1 MSEKVRKE
9 IRRRLTE
16 SAISRDRSAAGNAV
30 IGPGRLEDLPQ
41 LTELLHLLFSQESDF
56 QPDARK
62 QRRALRMLLDSPSA
76 GQVLVARQANRV
88 VGMVSLL
95 FTISTAEG
103 GLACW
108 LEDMIIHPACRHCG
122 IGSQLLEH
130 AVAHAR
136 SRKIRR
142 ITLLTERTNGSA
154 QRFYES
160 HGFWRSPMIP
170 LRLSVRR

>member
-1 MSEKVRKE
+1 MNKPKN
-9 IRRRLTE
+9 RRRVRP
-16 SAISRDRSAAGNAV
+16 ARIRDARLQSEMTIVEPAQ
-30 IGPGRLEDLPQ
+30 LEDLPQ
-41 LTELLHLLFSQESDF
+41 LIDLLHLLFSQESDF

-62 QRRALRMLLDSPSA
+62 QRRALRMLLDSPSTGA
-76 GQVLVARQANRV
+76 IFVARQASRV

-103 GLACW
+103 GPACW

-122 IGSQLLEH
+122 IGSQLLER

-154 QRFYES
+154 QRFYEA
-160 HGFWRSPMIP
+160 HGFRRSPMIP